1 MCGRLLPFP
10 GLQLHLPAQQRSTAA
25 PPRSQ
30 RPPPTSLLEAR
41 GRGRR
46 SIGRRL
52 PVPAVTLEDGGEG
65 VTGGAPLR
73 RGAPLKSGDG
83 GDNACALGGSA
94 LSGCVFDG
102 GAPTAAARAAEA
114 SNARLRPAFAS
125 AFRLRL
131 ASTPPRR
138 APAPCL
144 LPPTPPS
151 SAEPARPRPS
161 RLYAAKPWCAAAR
174 RQWAAARPRPEP
186 QQMPCAL
193 QPDPPADL

>member
-102 GAPTAAARAAEA
+102 GAPHGSGARGGSLKCTLA
-114 SNARLRPAFAS
+114 ARLRLCLP
-125 AFRLRL
+125 
-131 ASTPPRR
+131 
-138 APAPCL
+138 PAPRL
-144 LPPTPPS
+144 HTT
-151 SAEPARPRPS
+151 APR
-161 RLYAAKPWCAAAR
+161 A
-174 RQWAAARPRPEP
+174 
-186 QQMPCAL
+186 CAL
-193 QPDPPADL
+193 PPPADPTL